1 MNKDGAPSSVH
12 LVGSIPLTSA
22 EEVFKKVSSTLPQ
35 RLHAIPDGETG
46 SRYNYIGWQ
55 MARFPRETIRI
66 HLGGLEYS
74 GSSPPAY
81 TLQDV
86 APTEYDDVAISSYA
100 DFVRLRAQGTI
111 PGDVRFQVSLPT
123 PFNSIQGHTRPEFH
137 EQLEPLYEQRFRE
150 SLTRIVKEIPNED
163 LAIQWDLTFD
173 VMALEYQRGRT
184 TDLRFQA
191 YFSPVMQGILARIS
205 RLCALIPS
213 SVKLGFHLCYGDL
226 RHQHFIEPV
235 DTELLVGLANDIIQS
250 LADTRPVDWIH
261 MPVPK
266 GRTDEAYFDPLKAL
280 NLRGALLYLGLVHAN
295 DESGTR
301 ERIRVARSV
310 YIHPFGVATE
320 CGIGRTAREELDSI
334 LQICEAVTVPKAPS
348 KL

>member
-1 MNKDGAPSSVH
+1 MNENGAPSKVL

-22 EEVFKKVSSTLPQ
+22 EEVFKKVSSALPR
-35 RLHAIPDGETG
+35 RLDAVPDGETG

-55 MARFPRETIRI
+55 LARFPRETIRLY
-66 HLGGLEYS
+66 LGGVEYS
-74 GSSPPAY
+74 GSSPPVY

-86 APTEYDDVAISSYA
+86 APTQYDDVALSSYA
-100 DFVRLRAQGTI
+100 DFVRLRAQGEI
-111 PGDVRFQVSLPT
+111 PRDVRFQVSLPT

-137 EQLEPLYEQRFRE
+137 EQLELLYEQRFRE
-150 SLTRIVKEIPNED
+150 SLTRIVNEIPDTD

-173 VMALEYQRGRT
+173 VMALEYERGRT
-184 TDLRFQA
+184 TDSRFEA

-205 RLCALIPS
+205 RLCALIPPR
-213 SVKLGFHLCYGDL
+213 VKLGFHLCYGDL
-226 RHQHFIEPV
+226 KHQHFIEPI
-235 DTELLVGLANDIIQS
+235 DTELLVGLANDIVQS
-250 LADTRPVDWIH
+250 LGETHSVHWIH

-266 GRTDEAYFDPLKAL
+266 GRTDEAYFAPLNAL
-280 NLRGALLYLGLVHAN
+280 NIHGALLYLGLVHAN
-295 DESGTR
+295 DEAGTR

-310 YIHPFGVATE
+310 YRNPFGVATE

-348 KL
+348 RL